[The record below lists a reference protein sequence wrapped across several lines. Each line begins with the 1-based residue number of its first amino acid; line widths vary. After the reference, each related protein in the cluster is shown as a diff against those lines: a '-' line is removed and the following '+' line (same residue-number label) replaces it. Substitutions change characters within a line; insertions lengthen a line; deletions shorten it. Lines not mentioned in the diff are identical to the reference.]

1 MKIFR
6 TSLRNKVVGVF
17 LLPTIVIVL
26 IYGLLAYF
34 AAREGLEDELG
45 KRLVSVGQTISAEM
59 SNGFEAKQIAR
70 LDATKKRVLER
81 LRDRLEAVRSATN
94 VRRIF
99 MFDEERR
106 SIVDTRPGVEYGQQL
121 YGAAADRLEIRRT
134 FEQGEATTSV
144 LFEDEQGTPYK
155 TGYVP
160 IELDGEVI
168 AALGVEGSTQYF
180 ELLRDFG
187 TALSVI
193 GAIGLVLVIVAGTLF
208 ARALVRPVNRLVD
221 AARRLGEGDL
231 ETEIVD
237 EAGIADEGDEIDFL
251 AESFEEMR
259 RNILSRDRQMQMML
273 SGIAHEVRNPLG
285 GMELFCGLLRE
296 DLVDEGAE
304 ANADKIEKIDKIK
317 RELGYLEKVVKDFL
331 DFARDVPIERERF
344 AAGVFADEI
353 CGLLDGEVS
362 DAECLIETDVE
373 DDVDLTA
380 DREKLRRVVINLV
393 RNAYQACDGGC
404 TIRLEVDAPDD
415 RTRRIVIVDDGP
427 GIPEDKLE
435 EIMTPFFTTREK
447 GSGLGLAL
455 ARQIVEQ
462 HGGELVIASTEGD
475 GTRVTVT
482 LPFDEDIEAPQQDI
496 PEGWLG

>member
-1 MKIFR
+1 MEIFR

-17 LLPTIVIVL
+17 LLPTLVIVL
-26 IYGLLAYF
+26 LYGLLAYF

-45 KRLVSVGQTISAEM
+45 KRLVSVGQTLSADM
-59 SNGFEAKQIAR
+59 SDSFEAKQIVR
-70 LDATKKRVLER
+70 LDETKKRVLER
-81 LRDRLEAVRSATN
+81 LRNRLESTRSATN

-99 MFDEERR
+99 IFDEKRR
-106 SIVDTRPGVEYGQQL
+106 SIVDTRPDVEYGQQL
-121 YGAAADRLEIRRT
+121 YETAADRLEIRRT
-134 FEQGEATTSV
+134 FDEGEATTSV

-168 AALGVEGSTQYF
+168 AAIGVEGSTQYF
-180 ELLRDFG
+180 ELLRDFA

-193 GAIGLVLVIVAGTLF
+193 GAVGLVLVIVAGTLF
-208 ARALVRPVNRLVD
+208 SRALVRPVNRLVD

-231 ETEIVD
+231 EAEIVD
-237 EAGIADEGDEIDFL
+237 EDDMDEEGDEIDFL
-251 AESFEEMR
+251 AESFEDMR
-259 RNILSRDRQMQMML
+259 RSILSRDRQMQMML

-296 DLVDEGAE
+296 DLAEEGEE
-304 ANADKIEKIDKIK
+304 ANADKIQKLDKIK

-331 DFARDVPIERERF
+331 DFARDVPLDRERF
-344 AAGVFADEI
+344 AGRVFADEI
-353 CGLLDGEVS
+353 CGLLAGEVS
-362 DAECLIETDVE
+362 RADCELVTDIAEDL
-373 DDVDLTA
+373 DLTA

-393 RNAYQACDGGC
+393 RNAYQACDAGC
-404 TIRLEVDAPDD
+404 AIRVELSAPDED
-415 RTRRIVIVDDGP
+415 SRLIAIVDDGP
-427 GIPEDKLE
+427 GIPADKLE
-435 EIMTPFFTTREK
+435 EIMTPFFTTKEK

-462 HGGELVIASTEGD
+462 HGGRLELASTVGE
-475 GTRVTVT
+475 GTRVAVT

>member
-17 LLPTIVIVL
+17 LLPTLVIVL
-26 IYGLLAYF
+26 LYGLLAYF

-45 KRLVSVGQTISAEM
+45 KRLVSVGQTMSADM
-59 SNGFEAKQIAR
+59 SDSFEAKQIER
-70 LDATKKRVLER
+70 LDATKRRVLER
-81 LRDRLEAVRSATN
+81 LRSRLEATRSATN

-99 MFDEERR
+99 IFDEERR
-106 SIVDTRPGVEYGQQL
+106 SIVDTRPDVEYGQQL
-121 YGAAADRLEIRRT
+121 YEAAADRLEIRRT
-134 FEQGEATTSV
+134 FEQGESTTSV
-144 LFEDEQGTPYK
+144 LFEDEHGTPYK

-168 AALGVEGSTQYF
+168 AAIGVEGSTQYF
-180 ELLRDFG
+180 QLLRDFA

-193 GAIGLVLVIVAGTLF
+193 GAVGLVLVIVAGTLF
-208 ARALVRPVNRLVD
+208 SRALVRPVNRLVN
-221 AARRLGEGDL
+221 AAERLGEGDL

-237 EAGIADEGDEIDFL
+237 EKEMEKEGDEIDFL
-251 AESFEEMR
+251 AESFEDMR
-259 RNILSRDRQMQMML
+259 RSILSRDRQMQMML

-296 DLVDEGAE
+296 DLVAEDEE
-304 ANADKIEKIDKIK
+304 QNADKIEKLDKIK

-331 DFARDVPIERERF
+331 DFARDVPLERERF
-344 AAGVFADEI
+344 AASVFIDEI
-353 CGLLDGEVS
+353 CGLLEGEVAR
-362 DAECLIETDVE
+362 AECDVRTDVE
-373 DDVDLTA
+373 DDIELTA

-393 RNAYQACDGGC
+393 RNAYQACDGGS
-404 TIRLEVDAPDD
+404 TIELVVSAPDD
-415 RTRRIVIVDDGP
+415 ETREISIIDDGP
-427 GIPEDKLE
+427 GIPEEKLG
-435 EIMTPFFTTREK
+435 EIMTPFFTTKEK

-455 ARQIVEQ
+455 ARQIIEQ
-462 HGGELVIASTEGD
+462 HGGALQIDSTVGE

-482 LPFDEDIEAPQQDI
+482 LPFDEDIETPQQDI